1 MLRTLRRCLARSMQT
16 RDAEQPRPAML
27 YVRQSLRI
35 LKRLSIMAA
44 IEGVGAKQLH
54 EVMMMSIC
62 ATNAHT
68 N

>member
-1 MLRTLRRCLARSMQT
+1 MQT